1 MGGFSYYIK
10 YFIKY
15 ISFKHIKSISWKYTF
30 EKGENLQVRSTD
42 KYFCQFGFIHC
53 QFFRGRRQ
61 GRQPLN
67 NYIII
72 YLAPTWGRPFTSAT
86 DFSSCQ
92 KCGRTEAPQLF
103 PPFSFDQAQDFLIWV
118 LQVTTSF
125 DSIYSIIQHYT
136 ALTCCNAW
144 HILTNILIMLDISWY
159 FQDISGYTFLG
170 AKYPEEA
177 VMSVVLPWLS

>member
-1 MGGFSYYIK
+1 MI
-10 YFIKY
+10 
-15 ISFKHIKSISWKYTF
+15 
-30 EKGENLQVRSTD
+30 NLKLSQASG
-42 KYFCQFGFIHC
+42 Y
-53 QFFRGRRQ
+53 
-61 GRQPLN
+61 N

-125 DSIYSIIQHYT
+125 DSIHSIIQHYT

-159 FQDISGYTFLG
+159 FCLQDILFSERNIL
-170 AKYPEEA
+170 KKQSCRSSYPGSLKGLCDLRPNSCLCLTSQQIE
-177 VMSVVLPWLS
+177 